1 MVGSYWVFVLV
12 GGSRYL
18 WTTISYVRICSNII
32 FIQEKKRK
40 RNVCGP
46 ISVGRMGVGFF
57 PCPYVCKPIS
67 LVLNGSQLDELRLV
81 MSIEYFVLFLSL
93 LGSFLTKCGLRT
105 SFLSQLASLT
115 KIAKFWEWFFLCYF
129 LLDAAPKAQKNI
141 LHITLLSWWWEFK

>member
-81 MSIEYFVLFLSL
+81 MSIEYFVLLSL
-93 LGSFLTKCGLRT
+93 VGSFLTTCGLRT

-115 KIAKFWEWFFLCYF
+115 KIVKFRERFFPLLFSIGCRQKHWESFFKRHF
-129 LLDAAPKAQKNI
+129 FRNNREI
-141 LHITLLSWWWEFK
+141 